1 METKSPASLM
11 RGITGIS
18 FRQSVIRF
26 WIIQA
31 FIYLNKTK
39 IFKIK
44 DLIGPTNLFRVEN
57 ITASWHREEG
67 DNLRV
72 GLAGPA

>member
-31 FIYLNKTK
+31 FIYLNKTQ
-39 IFKIK
+39 IFTIK
-44 DLIGPTNLFRVEN
+44 EMKVTIHELYFHEWNSKSF
-57 ITASWHREEG
+57 
-67 DNLRV
+67 
-72 GLAGPA
+72 

>member
-31 FIYLNKTK
+31 FIYLNKTQ
-39 IFKIK
+39 IFTIK
-44 DLIGPTNLFRVEN
+44 EMKVTIHELYFHEWNSNSF
-57 ITASWHREEG
+57 
-67 DNLRV
+67 
-72 GLAGPA
+72 